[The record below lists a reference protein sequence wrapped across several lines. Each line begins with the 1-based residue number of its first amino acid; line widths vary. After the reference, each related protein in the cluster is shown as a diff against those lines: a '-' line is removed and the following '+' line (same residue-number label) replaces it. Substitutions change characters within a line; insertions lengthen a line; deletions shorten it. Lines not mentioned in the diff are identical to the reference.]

1 MSNVAVST
9 RARAPTEINDIDLAR
24 PVATLA
30 ETISKAM
37 SALYALHV
45 AMGRSCGE
53 TSSNFAEFVEY
64 KQVIRNHWAALES
77 FLQHSLG
84 YARDYLA
91 LCQSLQHEAQAQYAA
106 AAFAIL
112 AHAQQIRSEISR
124 FKPAYAGM
132 VKEFKDKEIA
142 AKFRRGTGKHGNAS
156 SFDVSILPF
165 IQASQSALY
174 PEINDSSKI
183 ASSALSDSLIA
194 INDISGFW
202 DRHADDLQNLS
213 RSEEGLKGV
222 MRDRGYYQAE
232 IARWKNYHAALHDAI
247 YSITSSSDA
256 MRVSPMIQPSNWRR
270 RLGRFM
276 PKRRATDPMIRSGFP
291 IAELGVSGSEY
302 ISLKNPFDVLIL
314 SRTTYTI
321 NVCLESFSQRF
332 SKQTTIMHRLG
343 IYGRLYRLAQ
353 QYTDTLSSAE
363 TLSDA
368 AIEFCAAVQGTMQSR
383 TAAAESATFMRN
395 HAEKCSHIISEILPN
410 YQALLRQLQQELSRT
425 LSRQSADI
433 LSPSSDAWDRNLV
446 ADAITALKDRELL
459 VCIHSTLDRLIHL
472 LTKFRVFWFN
482 AAADSDQLRSL
493 GRVGPLL
500 AQQITPVW
508 QRVEVLLRE
517 YRSEIGHGK
526 TLDFIDGPSNDKIPG
541 LFRRRRATKFND
553 TDTVA

>member
-256 MRVSPMIQPSNWRR
+256 MR
-270 RLGRFM
+270 
-276 PKRRATDPMIRSGFP
+276 
-291 IAELGVSGSEY
+291 
-302 ISLKNPFDVLIL
+302 PFSV
-314 SRTTYTI
+314 
-321 NVCLESFSQRF
+321 NCN
-332 SKQTTIMHRLG
+332 K
-343 IYGRLYRLAQ
+343 
-353 QYTDTLSSAE
+353 SSAE
-363 TLSDA
+363 HYRDRVPTFYLR
-368 AIEFCAAVQGTMQSR
+368 VRMPGT
-383 TAAAESATFMRN
+383 
-395 HAEKCSHIISEILPN
+395 EILSLTVGVSSLSIYAPIKVIN
-410 YQALLRQLQQELSRT
+410 LLVQ
-425 LSRQSADI
+425 
-433 LSPSSDAWDRNLV
+433 
-446 ADAITALKDRELL
+446 AITALKDRELL
-459 VCIHSTLDRLIHL
+459 
-472 LTKFRVFWFN
+472 FRVFWFN

>member
-256 MRVSPMIQPSNWRR
+256 MR
-270 RLGRFM
+270 
-276 PKRRATDPMIRSGFP
+276 
-291 IAELGVSGSEY
+291 
-302 ISLKNPFDVLIL
+302 
-314 SRTTYTI
+314 
-321 NVCLESFSQRF
+321 
-332 SKQTTIMHRLG
+332 TTIMHRLG